1 MPRSA
6 RLTRWLR
13 DPRIAGGAA
22 LTAMLIGIAVFGGWI
37 APHDPFALDLLH
49 SYASP
54 SLSHWLGQNQDGED
68 LLSQILVGARTS
80 LLVGVLVVAIS
91 GTVGVL
97 LGACAGWFGGRID
110 AAVSAVVDF
119 LLAFPG
125 ILLAIAVTAVIP
137 EGGLWRVILAL
148 SIRGWVGYA
157 RLTRGQVLSLRER
170 PYIEAA
176 RALGAGHGRILFRHL
191 LPNAMSPVLVEA
203 TFGLAGAIRDE
214 AALSFLGLG
223 VEPGTPSWGAL
234 LSVGRQYLL
243 VAPHIAIFP
252 GLAIM
257 VTILA
262 FNFLGDGLRDALAP
276 GSASR

>member
-262 FNFLGDGLRDALAP
+262 FNFLGDGLRDALDPRGA
-276 GSASR
+276 AR

>member
-1 MPRSA
+1 
-6 RLTRWLR
+6 
-13 DPRIAGGAA
+13 
-22 LTAMLIGIAVFGGWI
+22 
-37 APHDPFALDLLH
+37 
-49 SYASP
+49 
-54 SLSHWLGQNQDGED
+54 
-68 LLSQILVGARTS
+68 
-80 LLVGVLVVAIS
+80 
-91 GTVGVL
+91 
-97 LGACAGWFGGRID
+97 
-110 AAVSAVVDF
+110 
-119 LLAFPG
+119 
-125 ILLAIAVTAVIP
+125 
-137 EGGLWRVILAL
+137 LWRVILAL

-191 LPNAMSPVLVEA
+191 LPNAMSPVVVEA

-234 LSVGRQYLL
+234 LSTGRQYLL

-262 FNFLGDGLRDALAP
+262 FNFLGDGLRDALDPRGAAR
-276 GSASR
+276 G

>member
-1 MPRSA
+1 MR
-6 RLTRWLR
+6 RRFE
-13 DPRIAGGAA
+13 DPRIAGGLALAA
-22 LTAMLIGIAVFGGWI
+22 LLVGVAALGGWM
-37 APHDPFALDLLH
+37 APYDPFALDLLH
-49 SYASP
+49 SYDPPSP
-54 SLSHWLGQNQDGED
+54 AHWLGQNGDGED
-68 LLSQILVGARTS
+68 LLSQILVGTRTS

-91 GTVGVL
+91 GTIGVL
-97 LGACAGWFGGRID
+97 IGGCAGWFGGRVD
-110 AAVSAVVDF
+110 TAVSAVIDF

-125 ILLAIAVTAVIP
+125 ILLAIAVTAVVP

-148 SIRGWVGYA
+148 CIRGWVGYA
-157 RLTRGQVLSLRER
+157 RLTRAQVLSLRER

-257 VTILA
+257 ITILA
-262 FNFLGDGLRDALAP
+262 FNFLGDGLRDALDP
-276 GSASR
+276 RGSRG

>member
-1 MPRSA
+1 MQRD
-6 RLTRWLR
+6 LWR
-13 DPRIAGGAA
+13 DPRIAGGLALASLLVIAA
-22 LTAMLIGIAVFGGWI
+22 AFGRWL
-37 APHDPFALDLLH
+37 APHDPYALDLLN
-49 SYASP
+49 SYDGP
-54 SLSHWLGQNQDGED
+54 SAAHWLGQNQDGED
-68 LLSQILVGARTS
+68 LFSQILVGARTS

-91 GTVGVL
+91 ATIGVL
-97 LGACAGWFGGRID
+97 LGACAGWFGGKVD
-110 AAVSAVVDF
+110 MAVSAVVDF

-125 ILLAIAVTAVIP
+125 ILLAIAVTAVVP
-137 EGGLWRVILAL
+137 GGGLWRVILAL

-157 RLTRGQVLSLRER
+157 RLTRGQVMALRER
-170 PYIEAA
+170 PFIEAA

-191 LPNAMSPVLVEA
+191 LPNAMTPVLVEA

-252 GLAIM
+252 GAAIM
-257 VTILA
+257 ITILA
-262 FNFLGDGLRDALAP
+262 FNFLGDGLRDALDP
-276 GSASR
+276 RGASR